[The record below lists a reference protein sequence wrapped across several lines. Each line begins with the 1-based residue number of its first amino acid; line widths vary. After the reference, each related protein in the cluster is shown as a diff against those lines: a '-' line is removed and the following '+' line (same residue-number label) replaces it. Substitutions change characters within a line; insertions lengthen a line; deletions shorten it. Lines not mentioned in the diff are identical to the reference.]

1 MLKLFH
7 DDFLYTVAGTGE
19 ARVNGVLKAVT
30 NPVTVIDGIPYIP
43 VTLLKENLGIEVYD
57 SGSLSAFGTGINGA
71 VIDSLVNEF

>member
-1 MLKLFH
+1 M
-7 DDFLYTVAGTGE
+7 
-19 ARVNGVLKAVT
+19 
-30 NPVTVIDGIPYIP
+30 TVIDGIPYIP